1 MIIGLRISHRI
12 LEATVLQ
19 KFLDEWAKASLIGIH
34 GVANI
39 HPRFVL
45 ATLLPTRDMVPE
57 SRCMPPLKPGLMKSE
72 DLVTAVIRKA
82 LNRMAESK
90 HAKLRP
96 SLVVHM
102 LNTHLHIS
110 HNCCGNL
117 HRPFTV
123 RFFQDKN
130 NKNMNFQD

>member
-34 GVANI
+34 GVDNI

-57 SRCMPPLKPGLMKSE
+57 SRCMPPLKPGLMNSE
-72 DLVTAVIRKA
+72 DVRY
-82 LNRMAESK
+82 
-90 HAKLRP
+90 
-96 SLVVHM
+96 
-102 LNTHLHIS
+102 
-110 HNCCGNL
+110 
-117 HRPFTV
+117 
-123 RFFQDKN
+123 RFFGTTQLISDQLRIIKG
-130 NKNMNFQD
+130 